1 MSNLARIEV
10 NVIVKPVW
18 RKPFFKKG
26 YTEYHVLRREIR
38 HYNAASTYNAYSSEY
53 DSMLKITL
61 DLDEAVEF
69 RDNMVEKGIVK

>member
-1 MSNLARIEV
+1 MSINRIEV
-10 NVIVKPVW
+10 KAIVKPFW

-38 HYNAASTYNAYSSEY
+38 YYNAGSSYNAYSSKY
-53 DSMLKITL
+53 DSILKITL

-69 RDNMVEKGIVK
+69 RDNMIEKGIVE